1 MKTAIICIGTELNLG
16 LVINTNATYIAQKL
30 SEIGIESNLILSV
43 KDLKGDIKKA
53 IDFSLNNSDI
63 VIISG
68 GLGPT
73 EDDITREAV
82 AEYFSL
88 KLIKKDFL
96 DKTSLHFIKK
106 EISHTIREKLLK
118 QSFIPERARA
128 IIPNIGSAS
137 GFEIF
142 FKEKNK
148 WLFSIPGVP
157 KEMKDMMDSSV
168 IKSIKD
174 VLKPRQINDI
184 KLLKKI
190 LLTTGISESEI
201 EEKISDIYELA
212 AGLNVEIG
220 ITASPGVIRLIIV
233 SKSVSEKVNIENVGK
248 IKDMLLKRLG
258 EFIYGEE
265 NMLISE
271 SLKEA
276 ISKSSKREL
285 SISAAESMTG
295 GLISEMITDV
305 SGSSQY
311 FKGSVI
317 SYSDFSKIKLL
328 GIEEKLINTHGAVS
342 EEVCRAMALN
352 SKKLFCS
359 DYSVSISGFA
369 GPEADK
375 DLKNVGLTFIGVAMP
390 DETVKVFKLR
400 FIGTRTEIKYRASQ
414 FALNQLRL
422 QILKSG

>member
-1 MKTAIICIGTELNLG
+1 MKTAIICIGSEINLG
-16 LVINTNATYIAQKL
+16 LIVNTNAAYIAQKL

-43 KDLKGDIKKA
+43 KDLKEDIKNA
-53 IDFSLNNSDI
+53 INFCIMNSDI
-63 VIISG
+63 IIISG

-106 EISHTIREKLLK
+106 EISNVIKERLLK
-118 QSFIPERARA
+118 QSYIPEGARA

-137 GFEIF
+137 GFELF
-142 FKEKNK
+142 LKEKNK

-157 KEMKDMMDSSV
+157 KEMKDMMENSV
-168 IKSIKD
+168 IRSIKNILKRFQDSD
-174 VLKPRQINDI
+174 V
-184 KLLKKI
+184 KLLKKV

-201 EEKISDIYELA
+201 EEKIPDIYRLA
-212 AGLNVEIG
+212 NDLNVEIG
-220 ITASPGVIRLIIV
+220 ITASPGIIRLIIV
-233 SKSVSEKVNIENVGK
+233 SKSLSEMDNIKNVNI
-248 IKDMLLKRLG
+248 IKNKLTERLG

-271 SLKEA
+271 SLKDA
-276 ISKSSKREL
+276 IDKSGVEKL

-295 GLISEMITDV
+295 GLVSEMITDV
-305 SGSSQY
+305 PGSSLF
-311 FKGSVI
+311 FKGSLV
-317 SYSDFSKIKLL
+317 SYSNFSKIKLL
-328 GIEEKLINTHGAVS
+328 GIDENLIKVHGAVS

-359 DYSVSISGFA
+359 DYSVSITGFA
-369 GPEADK
+369 GPDADSAQK
-375 DLKNVGLTFIGVAMP
+375 LGLTYIGIAGP
-390 DETVKVFKLR
+390 DKTVKIFKLK

-422 QILKSG
+422 QILGSG

>member
-1 MKTAIICIGTELNLG
+1 MKTAIICIGSEINLG
-16 LVINTNATYIAQKL
+16 LIVNTNATYIAQKL
-30 SEIGIESNLILSV
+30 SETGIESNLILSV
-43 KDLKGDIKKA
+43 KDLKDDIKNA
-53 IDFSLNNSDI
+53 INFSLENSDI

-82 AEYFSL
+82 ADCFNL

-96 DKTSLHFIKK
+96 DKTSLHFIRK
-106 EISHTIREKLLK
+106 EISHKIKEKLLK
-118 QSFIPERARA
+118 QSFIPDGAHA

-137 GFEIF
+137 GFELF
-142 FKEKNK
+142 LKEKKK

-157 KEMKDMMDSSV
+157 KEMKDMMDSHV

-174 VLKPRQINDI
+174 ILRRFQENDV
-184 KLLKKI
+184 KLLKKV

-201 EEKISDIYELA
+201 EEKIPDIYKLA
-212 AGLNVEIG
+212 EELNVEIG
-220 ITASPGVIRLIIV
+220 ITASPGMIRLIIV
-233 SKSVSEKVNIENVGK
+233 SKSLSEKINIENVEK
-248 IKDMLLKRLG
+248 IKNKLQERLG

-276 ISKSSKREL
+276 IDKVPGRKM

-295 GLISEMITDV
+295 GLVSEMITDV
-305 SGSSQY
+305 PGSSRY
-311 FKGSVI
+311 FKGSLI
-317 SYSDFSKIKLL
+317 TYSNFSKIKLL
-328 GIEEKLINTHGAVS
+328 GIKENLINIHGAVS
-342 EEVCRAMALN
+342 EEVCREMALN

-369 GPEADK
+369 GPEADSAK
-375 DLKNVGLTFIGVAMP
+375 KVGLTYIGIAMP
-390 DETVKVFKLR
+390 DETVKIFKLK

-422 QILKSG
+422 QILQSD